1 MSVGVFDVLPEVV
14 AVVDDV
20 VPPDVDDGRAGWWE
34 GMVAGVVVVVLDV
47 PSAP

>member
-1 MSVGVFDVLPEVV
+1 MSVGVFDVLPEV

-20 VPPDVDDGRAGWWE
+20 VPPDVDEAD
-34 GMVAGVVVVVLDV
+34 VVGVVVVFVV